1 VLRLGT
7 RTSKPRSTVIVTVSA
22 ILVLGI
28 AFAPAALA
36 GTGYRSKVLRM
47 VNATRSNHGLHTLR
61 IDTSLSTDAMRHT
74 GRMIADNAIYD
85 PRNLSR
91 ILRDEPWNNVGASVV
106 GCADSLPGL
115 HRAFMHH
122 AEHRVILLNPQLRR
136 IGIGVIKDGSANACG
151 RHWFWATELF
161 YG

>member
-1 VLRLGT
+1 LRT

-47 VNATRSNHGLHTLR
+47 VNATRSHHGLHTLR
-61 IDTSLSTDAMRHT
+61 IDTSLSRDAMRHT
-74 GRMIADNAIYD
+74 RRMIADNAIYD
-85 PRNLSR
+85 PRNLAR
-91 ILRDEPWNNVGASVV
+91 ILQDEPWDDVGASIV
-106 GCADSLPGL
+106 GCADSLRAV
-115 HRAFMHH
+115 HRAFMRD
-122 AEHRVILLNPQLRR
+122 APHRAILLNPQLRR
-136 IGIGVIKDGSANACG
+136 IGVGVVKDDSVNACG
-151 RHWFWATELF
+151 RHWFWVTELF

>member
-1 VLRLGT
+1 MGT

-28 AFAPAALA
+28 ASAPAALA

-47 VNATRSNHGLHTLR
+47 VNATRSHHDLHTLR
-61 IDTSLSTDAMRHT
+61 IDASLSRDATRHT
-74 GRMIADNAIYD
+74 RRMIADNAIYD

-91 ILRDEPWNNVGASVV
+91 ILRDEPWNNVGGSVV
-106 GCADSLPGL
+106 GCADSLRAL

-136 IGIGVIKDGSANACG
+136 IGVGVVKDDSANACG
-151 RHWFWATELF
+151 RRWFWTTELF